1 MRNPMTMQGMA
12 AHLPSLKDDGD
23 FVRCPAYTLTVKHG
37 RIVLLHRSTG
47 WDSSMLEAMIAA
59 VNADRDAA

>member
-1 MRNPMTMQGMA
+1 MA
-12 AHLPSLKDDGD
+12 AHLASLKDEGD
-23 FVRCPAYTLTVKHG
+23 IVRCPAYTLAVKHG

-59 VNADRDAA
+59 VNADRETA